1 MRVFLID
8 ADNLSSPAWIEEAF
22 QKLETSGESLA
33 VRRAYGSA
41 ENLRGLE
48 PVLRARAI
56 VSLLN
61 IALTKNTT
69 DVALAVDA
77 MALSWQLPKPSAV
90 IIGSGDADF
99 VPLVARLRERGIRT
113 VCVSGPGKM
122 SQEAVPWYDEVI
134 EVGLQRRSP
143 AHEVAIKKVLQKIVE
158 PTNASLPKS
167 ARIKAAVKKV
177 ALKEALPQKTPAP
190 APAKKKTVTAK
201 APVTYQQILAAIPAL
216 KTGQSMVLGDVVK
229 ILHDAKL
236 LAKNTASTKLFSKY
250 PGQFE
255 LLPSKQPN
263 RVRYILPP
271 S

>member
-1 MRVFLID
+1 MKVFLID

-22 QKLETSGESLA
+22 QQLETGGQSLA

-41 ENLRGLE
+41 DNLRGLE

-77 MALSWQLPKPSAV
+77 MALSWQVPMPTTV

-99 VPLVARLRERGIRT
+99 VPMVARLRERGIRM

-122 SQEAVPWYDEVI
+122 SQEAAPWYDEVI
-134 EVGLQRRSP
+134 EVGLQRGSL
-143 AHEVAIKKVLQKIVE
+143 AHEVAIQKVLQKIVE

-167 ARIKAAVKKV
+167 TPIKAAAKKV
-177 ALKEALPQKTPAP
+177 ALKEALPQKTS
-190 APAKKKTVTAK
+190 APAKKKTVTAN

-216 KTGQSMVLGDVVK
+216 KTGQAMALGEVVK

-250 PGQFE
+250 PGHFE
-255 LLPSKQPN
+255 LLPSRQPN
-263 RVRYILPP
+263 RVRYTLPP
-271 S
+271 